1 MDIAKVINS
10 VDKEYILEMRH
21 ELHMYPEVAFDLPK
35 TLALIRRELEK
46 LGIPYT
52 EQYGDS
58 SITAFIN
65 PDCTGFSIGIRADTD
80 ALPLTEKT
88 GLPFSSQHPG
98 IMHACGHDAHTAMLL
113 GTAKALKSAEKE
125 LTCKVV
131 LLFQACEEGQYSGA
145 KRMVDDGVV
154 DLVDVVIGMHVEN
167 WLESGTVGICPGVS
181 MAASHP
187 IHIEFFG
194 KTAHATMPDSG
205 VNALA
210 MAVNTYTGIN
220 TFLATCMN
228 PFDRYSC
235 SIGTLQGGT
244 TVNVIPDYAEMKISL
259 RTYDTTVEKKIVD
272 GIRQVAE
279 DSAKRQGG
287 TIAFHEN
294 AKALPLV
301 NHPVV
306 SKRALEAAGKIVGEG
321 NLVEMPMK
329 LSSEDFSFYVSK
341 KPGAFIRLGTRNAAK
356 GCTTLPHNNDFMLD
370 EDALE
375 NGSKLCVQFVLDN
388 MNGIEL

>member
-1 MDIAKVINS
+1 MNVNNALQA
-10 VDKEYILEMRH
+10 VDKEYILAIRH
-21 ELHMYPEVAFDLPK
+21 ELHMYPEIAFDLPK
-35 TLALIRRELEK
+35 TLALIRRELK
-46 LGIPYT
+46 AMDIPYT
-52 EQYGDS
+52 EQYGES
-58 SITAFIN
+58 SVVAFIN
-65 PDCTGFSIGIRADTD
+65 PGCTGFSIGIRADMD

-88 GLPFSSQHPG
+88 NLPFSSRHPG
-98 IMHACGHDAHTAMLL
+98 MMHACGHDAHTAMLL
-113 GTAKALKSAEKE
+113 GTAKALKSVEKE
-125 LTCKVV
+125 LSCKVV
-131 LLFQACEEGQYSGA
+131 LIFQACEEGQYSGA
-145 KRMVDDGVV
+145 KSMVEDGVM
-154 DLVDVVIGMHVEN
+154 DLVDVIIGIHVEN

-194 KTAHATMPDSG
+194 KTAHATMPHSG

-210 MAVNTYTGIN
+210 MAVNTYVGIN
-220 TFLATCMN
+220 NFLGTCMN

-235 SIGTLQGGT
+235 SIGMLRSGT

-272 GIRQVAE
+272 GIRQLAE
-279 DSAKRQGG
+279 DAARRQGG

-294 AKALPLV
+294 VKALPLI
-301 NHPVV
+301 NHPVI
-306 SKRALEAAGKIVGEG
+306 SQKALEAAGKTVGEE
-321 NLVEMPMK
+321 NLVEMPIK
-329 LSSEDFSFYVSK
+329 LSSEDFSFYTSK

-388 MNGIEL
+388 MDGIEL